1 MTGVW
6 LFLHLLGVV
15 LWLGLAVSL
24 TFVTARAGRS
34 EDPAVT
40 RFGYRTN
47 ASLMSTLGLAGMVL
61 TVGGGFALTEAM
73 GYGYFQPFPRHWLFQ
88 MQLLGVVA
96 FLIGVFYE
104 IPLSRKLARVAEEMD
119 IAGDAAEDV
128 ELDEAR
134 GADGADAG
142 AGAGGAAETSELERL
157 RKRRAIVGSINGTIL
172 LAVLILA
179 ALKP

>member
-104 IPLSRKLARVAEEMD
+104 IPLSRKLARVAEEMET
-119 IAGDAAEDV
+119 AGS
-128 ELDEAR
+128 
-134 GADGADAG
+134 
-142 AGAGGAAETSELERL
+142 SELERL

>member
-24 TFVTARAGRS
+24 TFVTVRAGRS

-104 IPLSRKLARVAEEMD
+104 IPLSRKLARVAEEVE
-119 IAGDAAEDV
+119 IAGEVAEDV
-128 ELDEAR
+128 ELDDVRRDEDTDGGTDEP
-134 GADGADAG
+134 GASD
-142 AGAGGAAETSELERL
+142 LERL